1 MSLIDYRSHNGL
13 EAFIVLNRPVF
24 RVGEAARVNILIRS
38 LGYRGEAAISVVDA
52 KGAVIFR
59 KNASIEA
66 GSGNVI
72 AFEHG
77 VPDKPG
83 TYALKLLINNTV
95 YDEVEYLVVNS
106 IARKSIVAFVWH
118 NHQAPNYL
126 PDGTIHGPWA
136 YIYTYGRQLEPYGR
150 GPYAYHIE
158 MLGKHRDYRAT
169 FNLSPSLLYQW
180 ELAIKKG
187 VVFQTGE
194 RISPGDERAK
204 FIENVLERYIEY
216 AKKGQIDI
224 LTSIYAHTIGGFLI
238 EYLDAYDIVNDEV
251 RYGKEV
257 SKSVLKGYEPLGA
270 WTPEMAFSMKMV
282 DIYYDNEIEY
292 TVLDDVCHFEGSI
305 GEKGSR
311 YEPYIVLNKESGKHI
326 FVVFRD
332 HWLSDLLSFKNN
344 FVSEPH
350 ALRNAYQ
357 LAYVISK
364 RIIESSPKLLT
375 LALDGEN
382 WMAFSSNPP
391 LTAYYYD
398 KLLIYLGSLSDIGF
412 LELDHLRNIM
422 QTMAARRILTHIPT
436 NSWLCSFRKWRG
448 ERPEHE
454 SYWTKAN
461 EVYKMI
467 RAYESLIGGR
477 DAHSERSRWALWHA
491 LDSDYWWS
499 EFWLPKV
506 IEVWLQEAA
515 QALMPRFN
523 SLRIKDI
530 IAREPCVQGYGS
542 EAKVVIEN
550 GLEKPIKA
558 KVMLIVSGCDAPSV
572 REVFIQPRT
581 TIEEAVNFVPCLS
594 GEVPITALLLGDNHV
609 ISSHVKWIKVF
620 PRIGSPSP

>member
-1 MSLIDYRSHNGL
+1 MSLVDYRSHNGL
-13 EAFIVLNRPVF
+13 EAFLVLNRPVF
-24 RVGEAARVNILIRS
+24 KAGESARVNVLIRS
-38 LGYRGEAAISVVDA
+38 LGYGGQAAISVVDSR
-52 KGAVIFR
+52 GALVYKRNI
-59 KNASIEA
+59 NVEA
-66 GSGNVI
+66 GQGDVI
-72 AFEHG
+72 ALEHG

-83 TYALKLLINNTV
+83 TYALKLSINDV
-95 YDEVEYLVVNS
+95 VFDEVEYLVVDG
-106 IARKSIVAFVWH
+106 IASRSVVALVWH

-126 PDGTIHGPWA
+126 PDGTVHGPWA
-136 YIYTYGRQLEPYGR
+136 YIYAYGKQLEPYGQS
-150 GPYAYHIE
+150 PYMHHVN
-158 MLGKHRDYRAT
+158 MLEKHGDYRAT

-180 ELAIKKG
+180 RQAITKG
-187 VVFQTGE
+187 VMFQTGE
-194 RISPGDERAK
+194 RIEPGDERAK
-204 FIENVLERYIEY
+204 LIEVVLDRYIEY

-238 EYLDAYDIVNDEV
+238 EYLDIYDIVNDEV

-257 SKSVLKGYEPLGA
+257 SRSVLKGYEPLGA
-270 WTPEMAFSMKMV
+270 WTPEMAFSMKIV

-292 TVLDDVCHFEGSI
+292 TILDDICHFEGSV

-311 YEPYIVLNKESGKHI
+311 YEPYIVLNKENGKHI

-332 HWLSDLLSFKNN
+332 HRLSDLLSFKNN

-364 RIIESSPKLLT
+364 RITESSPKLLT

-398 KLLIYLGSLSDIGF
+398 KLLIYLESLSDIGF
-412 LELDHLRNIM
+412 LELDHLRNVVHS
-422 QTMAARRILTHIPT
+422 MAARRILTHIPT
-436 NSWLCSFRKWRG
+436 NSWLCSFKKWRG

-454 SYWTKAN
+454 QYWTKAN
-461 EVYKMI
+461 ETYKMI

-477 DAHSERSRWALWHA
+477 DSYSEKGRWALWHA

-506 IEVWLQEAA
+506 IEVWLQEAM
-515 QALMPRFN
+515 QALLPRFN
-523 SLRIKDI
+523 SLKVKDI
-530 IAREPCVQGYGS
+530 VVREPCIQGYGS

-550 GLEKPIKA
+550 GLEKQIKA
-558 KVMLIVSGCDAPSV
+558 KVVLLISGCDEPLI
-572 REVFIQPRT
+572 REVSVQPRT
-581 TIEEAVNFVPCLS
+581 TIEETINFVPCLS
-594 GEVPITALLLGDNHV
+594 GEVPIAGLLLGDNYV
-609 ISSHVKWIKVF
+609 VSSRVKWIKVF
-620 PRIGSPSP
+620 PQIRPPS